1 MPDSLTVWPA
11 RVRVRVAAH
20 TLVGLLLGVA
30 LVVTAVHG
38 EVTAAAAT
46 AAALVFFLEARH
58 TETMLARAQHTT
70 QAHAQRATRAEAA
83 AEQARVHAGQT
94 LDLVVATAT
103 ANLPQDTADELILTV
118 MAYRENLDHPPTPGT
133 TTPGATHPDPASP

>member
-1 MPDSLTVWPA
+1 MPDSSTVWPV

-20 TLVGLLLGVA
+20 SVVGLLLGVA
-30 LVVTAVHG
+30 IVVTVVHG
-38 EVTAAAAT
+38 EVTAAAAS

-58 TETMLARAQHTT
+58 TEAMVARAQHTT
-70 QAHAQRATRAEAA
+70 QQHAVRAAQAQVVAEQVRVRAE
-83 AEQARVHAGQT
+83 QT

-118 MAYRENLDHPPTPGT
+118 LAYRENLDHPPTPG
-133 TTPGATHPDPASP
+133 ATHDDPSRP